1 MIISVLKLEI
11 SWSNDGLRQ
20 AVIMSGSVVFKT
32 AKLKDRIKKN
42 IQPKETKIN
51 FLNTLF
57 ILIVLLPYE

>member
-20 AVIMSGSVVFKT
+20 AVIMSGSVVLKT

-42 IQPKETKIN
+42 KISHFVAN
-51 FLNTLF
+51 FVFKSLL
-57 ILIVLLPYE
+57 VLYL